1 MRLGRVRGALIAA
14 AALLSPAAAVGQAVP
29 ITLAPGEVLLQVDA
43 QGEHRAR
50 PDVMTITA
58 GVITTGKTAREAL
71 AANSALAGRLIDA
84 VRRAGVEPRD
94 VRTAELSVDPQFSEG
109 DRAGNDDRAPRI
121 LGYRAAN
128 RLELRLRDLSTAS
141 DIVDALFAA
150 GANSVHGPVFSL
162 ADPKPAQREARR
174 SAVATAREEAD
185 TYAEALGMRVA
196 RVLRVSE
203 RGSFETRDG
212 ENIIVTGSRIP
223 RTAVEPGELSTR
235 IDILI
240 DYALVPR

>member
-1 MRLGRVRGALIAA
+1 MRLAGVS
-14 AALLSPAAAVGQAVP
+14 AALLAAAVLFSPAAAAAQSVP
-29 ITLAPGEVLLQVDA
+29 IALAPGEVLLQVDA

-50 PDVMTITA
+50 PDVMTVTA

-71 AANSALAGRLIDA
+71 AANSELANRLIDA

-109 DRAGNDDRAPRI
+109 DRSGNDNRVPRI
-121 LGYRAAN
+121 LGYTASN
-128 RLELRLRDLSTAS
+128 RLELRLRDLGKAS

-150 GANSVHGPVFSL
+150 GANSVRGPVFSL

-185 TYAEALGMRVA
+185 TYADALGMRVA

-203 RGSFETRDG
+203 RGGFETRDG
-212 ENIIVTGSRIP
+212 ENIIVTGSRVS
-223 RTAVEPGELSTR
+223 RTPVKPGELSTR